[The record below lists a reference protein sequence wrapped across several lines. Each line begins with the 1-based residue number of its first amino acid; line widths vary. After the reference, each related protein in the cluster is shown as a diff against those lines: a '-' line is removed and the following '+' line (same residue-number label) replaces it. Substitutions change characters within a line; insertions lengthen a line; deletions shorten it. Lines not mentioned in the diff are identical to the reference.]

1 MEMEKENSETGQRGS
16 RIARID
22 VSPNHNLFSPALQ
35 PPLRFV
41 NYAGDVGLPAYRPSE
56 LEIGMMPNLHHSGL
70 LTDLHHHQDLI
81 DRRHAVVSY
90 LEELAKE
97 ARASREEN
105 MSLKMVNADLT
116 KLLSLLLSATSGLG
130 QGSGSDMGSWPH
142 RLRNMFLGD
151 GLKEDRRSRG
161 DYVEGDGKS
170 PSPDTVVDSD
180 PVEGKENAEVNQVSL
195 PKSISVRSDRKLKAV
210 QTGGIHKQMVYDPGK
225 EKKKQP
231 VALEIYH
238 QGMFKTELCNK
249 WQETGTCPYG
259 ERCRFAHG
267 IKELRPV
274 LRHPR
279 YKTEVCRMLLNGN
292 HCPYGHRC
300 HFRHALA
307 DEEKLIRSMN
317 ARALKPL
324 NQQVHEY

>member
-16 RIARID
+16 RIARND
-22 VSPNHNLFSPALQ
+22 FRPDHNLLRPALP

-41 NYAGDVGLPAYRPSE
+41 NYAGDVGLPACRPSE
-56 LEIGMMPNLHHSGL
+56 LEIGMIISNLHHSGR
-70 LTDLHHHQDLI
+70 LTDLHPHQDLI

-90 LEELAKE
+90 LEEIAKE

-105 MSLKMVNADLT
+105 IGLKMVNADLT
-116 KLLSLLLSATSGLG
+116 KLLNSMLSATLGLG
-130 QGSGSDMGSWPH
+130 QCPGPGQGSIMGSWPH
-142 RLRNMFLGD
+142 GLRNMFLGD
-151 GLKEDRRSRG
+151 GVKEDGRSRG
-161 DYVEGDGKS
+161 DYVEGDGES

-180 PVEGKENAEVNQVSL
+180 LVEGSENAEVNRVSL
-195 PKSISVRSDRKLKAV
+195 PKSISVRSDRKLKTV
-210 QTGGIHKQMVYDPGK
+210 QSGGIHKQMVHVPGK

-231 VALEIYH
+231 VELEIYH
-238 QGMFKTELCNK
+238 QGTFKTELCNK
-249 WQETGTCPYG
+249 WQGMGACPYG
-259 ERCRFAHG
+259 EKCRFAHG

-300 HFRHALA
+300 HFRHSLA

-317 ARALKPL
+317 IRALKPL
-324 NQQVHEY
+324 NQ